1 MALNWAKSGINHVP
15 SYQISGIPFVTASV
29 NQELTSDSTS
39 VKVSFPYVTSWVVI
53 QCTGSAGAPGEASL
67 KFGFSD
73 LGVTNTA
80 SPGSK
85 NRYFVLNDG
94 SRTERLELR
103 CKEIYLARSGST
115 NAGFNILA
123 GLTTIEAG
131 HMLSL
136 TGSSEF
142 AGIG

>member
-1 MALNWAKSGINHVP
+1 MHRISLYFRNLC
-15 SYQISGIPFVTASV
+15 SYSLHAIS
-29 NQELTSDSTS
+29 
-39 VKVSFPYVTSWVVI
+39 SFPYVTSWVII
-53 QCTGSAGAPGEASL
+53 QCTGSAGGPGEASL

-85 NRYFVLNDG
+85 NRYFVLGDG

-103 CKEIYLARSGST
+103 CKEIYLARSGSI

-123 GLTTIEAG
+123 GLTTIESG